1 MNIFFMISQKICYCP
16 NGLNDSRSQ
25 EAKERL
31 YVTVMLLTSL
41 TPCLRFLECASLSR
55 LMQHVF
61 SSGLPPTKV
70 CCPGYVLLTPQP
82 NFFSS

>member
-41 TPCLRFLECASLSR
+41 TPCLRFFGVCQFITPDAACIFFGASAHEGLLPGLCAADTSA
-55 LMQHVF
+55 
-61 SSGLPPTKV
+61 
-70 CCPGYVLLTPQP
+70 
-82 NFFSS
+82 